1 MNSIINKLHNEPGF
15 SLGLAFTSEDL
26 DQVKRLIAEHLARQ
40 LDEIDKDKAALFRNT
55 PLEQYHTISAKMPH
69 EKLLT
74 RKARILSQ
82 ESVNFIRKTSLFN
95 QIESKLGPVEISD
108 EEQIGRESI
117 SARLVRPGIDT
128 DIGSLHADNWFWE
141 LYNFAV
147 PEGKSR
153 IKIWIAICCE
163 PGKSGLL
170 LVPNS
175 HQRDWEYSVIQR
187 AGMSK
192 PLINDG
198 QKPRTWLFESHP
210 GDAVVFNYKLLHG
223 GALTQGKLT
232 RVSIEFTLLISN
244 KIYNSSQNQP
254 N

>member
-1 MNSIINKLHNEPGF
+1 MNSILNKVLNEPGY
-15 SLGLAFTSEDL
+15 SLGLALSSNDL
-26 DQVKRLIAEHLARQ
+26 DVVKKLITEHLARQ
-40 LDEIDKDKAALFRNT
+40 LDEIDQDMAALLRIT
-55 PLEQYHTISAKMPH
+55 PLNQYHTISTKIPH
-69 EKLLT
+69 EKLLL

-82 ESVNFIRKTSLFN
+82 EAVNFIRKTSLFE
-95 QIESKLGPVEISD
+95 QIEIELGPVEISD

-117 SARLVRPGIDT
+117 SIRLVRPGIDT
-128 DIGSLHADNWFWE
+128 DIGSLHADHWFWE

-175 HQRDWEYSVIQR
+175 HKHDWRYSVIQR

-192 PLINDG
+192 PLLVDG
-198 QKPRTWLFESHP
+198 QNPSTWLFESNP
-210 GDAVVFNYKLLHG
+210 GDAVTFNYKLLHG

-232 RVSIEFTLLISN
+232 RVSIEFTLLVSSE
-244 KIYNSSQNQP
+244 IYNIKVDSS
-254 N
+254 

>member
-1 MNSIINKLHNEPGF
+1 MNSILNKVLNEPGY
-15 SLGLAFTSEDL
+15 SLGLAFSSDDL
-26 DQVKRLIAEHLARQ
+26 DVIKKLITEHLSRQ
-40 LDEIDKDKAALFRNT
+40 LDAIDQDKAALFRIT
-55 PLEQYHTISAKMPH
+55 PLNQYHTISAKIPH

-82 ESVNFIRKTSLFN
+82 EAVNFIRKTSLFE
-95 QIESKLGPVEISD
+95 QIETKLGPVEISD

-117 SARLVRPGIDT
+117 SMRLVRPGIDT
-128 DIGSLHADNWFWE
+128 DIGSLHADHWFWE

-147 PEGKSR
+147 PRGKSR

-198 QKPRTWLFESHP
+198 QNPRTWLFESSP
-210 GDAVVFNYKLLHG
+210 GDAVIFNYKLLHG

-232 RVSIEFTLLISN
+232 RVSIEFTLLIPN
-244 KIYNSSQNQP
+244 KI
-254 N
+254 